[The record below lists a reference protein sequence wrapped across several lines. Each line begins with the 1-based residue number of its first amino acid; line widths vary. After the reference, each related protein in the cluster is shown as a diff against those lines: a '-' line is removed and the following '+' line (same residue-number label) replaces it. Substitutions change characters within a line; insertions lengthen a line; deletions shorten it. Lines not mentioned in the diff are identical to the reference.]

1 MLGLTKLFSCVNII
15 KQLDIQ
21 TILYIKYLY
30 LDRGVSLSITK
41 SKLQGVY
48 DIPQLYNIC
57 IKTANKGL

>member
-1 MLGLTKLFSCVNII
+1 MLNINM
-15 KQLDIQ
+15 IQ
-21 TILYIKYLY
+21 PITLVGMLMYIKYLY
-30 LDRGVSLSITK
+30 LERGVSLSITK